1 MSHRVA
7 LTLAVALTLLFAAG
21 VVNGRDR
28 LLGVAAD
35 PAPITPVST
44 AVATSKMDRIIE
56 VTVPAGILTGKPLAS
71 DPVVQDDAAVYDSG
85 YDDAYSDDAYSDDAD
100 DDRNHDED
108 HDDDHDRKHD
118 DDHDRKH
125 DDRDRDGHDD

>member
-35 PAPITPVST
+35 PAPITPIST

-71 DPVVQDDAAVYDSG
+71 DPVVQDDAAAYDSG
-85 YDDAYSDDAYSDDAD
+85 YDDAYSDDAD